1 MIITI
6 SLFNIYH
13 YSYLQIF
20 FLWWELLRY
29 TFLAAFKYTTII
41 TIRLYIISPGLIY
54 FIIRSFYF
62 LTISTDFTQH
72 LPSHLWQP
80 PICSLYLW
88 VQFCFFIFFQIPHMN
103 DIIWHLSF
111 SVWLISL
118 SIMISRSI
126 CVVTN
131 AGSPPFNGWIIVQ
144 CLFIH
149 IYSTFFLIHSSID
162 GHLGHFHV
170 LAIGNNGVMNMR
182 VQIFF
187 EVSIFASFRKISGS
201 GTAGSYGSSTFNF
214 LRKLHPVFHSGCTNS
229 HFYQQCTK
237 NLFPPHPCQCLLL
250 LAFFIIAIL
259 TDVRGYLIV
268 V

>member
-1 MIITI
+1 MRTLKIYSVSNFQTYNRILLIIVTMM
-6 SLFNIYH
+6 
-13 YSYLQIF
+13 
-20 FLWWELLRY
+20 
-29 TFLAAFKYTTII
+29 
-41 TIRLYIISPGLIY
+41 YIISPGLIY

-162 GHLGHFHV
+162 GHLGCFHTLTLEDNAAVNRECRYFFCILFSFPLNIYPAVGLVNHMVV
-170 LAIGNNGVMNMR
+170 LFLSLWRTTIL
-182 VQIFF
+182 
-187 EVSIFASFRKISGS
+187 
-201 GTAGSYGSSTFNF
+201 NF
-214 LRKLHPVFHSGCTNS
+214 QVF
-229 HFYQQCTK
+229 
-237 NLFPPHPCQCLLL
+237 
-250 LAFFIIAIL
+250 
-259 TDVRGYLIV
+259 
-268 V
+268 